1 MSDGDVRSW
10 CSSARR
16 VDAAKPGGGSD
27 AVVAVRSWPTLPAA
41 VHGEDAGHRG
51 DLHGR
56 QQKDARGMQARP
68 KGRRRRLC
76 RRRARRVQMAS
87 GGGLLAAATR
97 DVMGDALA

>member
-1 MSDGDVRSW
+1 MSDGDARSW

-41 VHGEDAGHRG
+41 IHGEDAGHRG
-51 DLHGR
+51 NLHGR
-56 QQKDARGMQARP
+56 QQKDVQGMQAQP
-68 KGRRRRLC
+68 KRRRRRLC

-87 GGGLLAAATR
+87 GDGLLAAATR
-97 DVMGDALA
+97 NVMGDGLA

>member
-1 MSDGDVRSW
+1 M
-10 CSSARR
+10 
-16 VDAAKPGGGSD
+16 AKTQVTG
-27 AVVAVRSWPTLPAA
+27 
-41 VHGEDAGHRG
+41 G

-56 QQKDARGMQARP
+56 QQKDAQGMQARP